1 MADAGDGA
9 ALPRTHA
16 DTPRKVLFLEQYYYP
31 EGWGGAQFPRD
42 VTIDWARSGYQV
54 VVVCGAEQYAQAVAG
69 DSAADP
75 RQSGVKIRRVPALI
89 GGDVRRRKVLRQ
101 MWFLIAALPAMV
113 FGRRPDVLVT
123 QTNPPV
129 TVLLTGMVSWLLR
142 CPYVI
147 IAQDLYPE
155 VIFAHGMLSSRGLA
169 ARLLTA
175 LFRRAYVKAG
185 AIVSLGPR
193 MTSRLT
199 EKGVAADRIC
209 EISNWATGDLQVVRG
224 PANELRRSWDLEGKV
239 VAVYSGNL
247 GVAHDCE
254 TLLRAMALVFGSAP
268 QLRLVFIGGG
278 TRSEE
283 AQRLVRDLGLQEA
296 VLFKPFVP
304 FGLLPHT
311 FGLADISV
319 VTLLPGFDGLVVPS
333 KLFGN
338 MARCVPTLYIGPPG
352 SDVDIYLRE
361 SGGGLS
367 VTNGDAAGAARCLA
381 MCVSDP
387 ERLAE
392 LGAAAGRFYERRLKK
407 ELALDQYRGLL
418 RRCMPADGRMSA

>member
-1 MADAGDGA
+1 
-9 ALPRTHA
+9 
-16 DTPRKVLFLEQYYYP
+16 VLFLEQYYYP

-42 VTIDWARSGYQV
+42 VTIDWARSGYEV

-69 DSAADP
+69 DGADP
-75 RQSGVKIRRVPALI
+75 RQSGVRIRRVPALI

-129 TVLLTGMVSWLLR
+129 TVLLTAMVSWLLR

-169 ARLLTA
+169 ARLLTV
-175 LFRRAYVKAG
+175 LFRRAYVKA
-185 AIVSLGPR
+185 AAVVSLGPR

-199 EKGVAADRIC
+199 EKGVAAQRIC
-209 EISNWATGDLQVVRG
+209 EISNWATGDLRVVRG
-224 PANELRRSWDLEGKV
+224 PGNELRRSWDLEGKV

-247 GVAHDCE
+247 GIAHDCE
-254 TLLRAMALVFGSAP
+254 TLLRAMAAASSIAP

-278 TRSEE
+278 TRSDE
-283 AQRLVRDLGLQEA
+283 ARALVRELGLQA
-296 VLFKPFVP
+296 TVLFKPFVP
-304 FGLLPHT
+304 FELLPHT
-311 FGLADISV
+311 YGLADISV

-367 VTNGDAAGAARCLA
+367 LANGDADAAARGLTL
-381 MCVSDP
+381 CVSDP

-392 LGAAAGRFYERRLKK
+392 LGAAAGRFYEQRLKR
-407 ELALDQYRGLL
+407 ELALDQYRRLL
-418 RRCMPADGRMSA
+418 RRCVPADGLMST